1 MSAPAILDGQC
12 ILNTRPAHQQAG
24 LQTLLEAQ
32 GARVLSFPTIEIVAT
47 EATAFH
53 QSLASNI
60 SHYHIA
66 LFVSRNA
73 VDGAFTFLDADK
85 LPDDLQ
91 LGVIGEGSYTA
102 LAQRVGDLGVSDLD
116 RRLIRSE
123 PYNSEGLLAATE
135 LQQVDGKNILI
146 FRGQQGRTLLAE
158 ELGKRGATVNH
169 CEVYRRQAPE
179 YGHQDFANLVR
190 QQFPTLLIFTSTEG
204 MQNLLPLVDD
214 ESRAK
219 LLRRPW
225 LLISERMRESAADL
239 GHNAEIIIAAKAS
252 DEGIQHSLGEW
263 VKRTHTNL

>member
-1 MSAPAILDGQC
+1 MSAQAILDGQC

-24 LQTLLEAQ
+24 LRALLEAQ
-32 GARVLSFPTIEIVAT
+32 GAHVLSFPTIEIVTA
-47 EATAFH
+47 EATPFH
-53 QSLASNI
+53 QSLGTNI
-60 SHYHIA
+60 AHYHIA
-66 LFVSRNA
+66 LFISRNA
-73 VDGAFTFLDADK
+73 VDGAFTFLDANQ

-102 LAQRVGDLGVSDLD
+102 LAHRVSDLD
-116 RRLIRSE
+116 HRLIRSE
-123 PYNSEGLLAATE
+123 PYNSEGLLAAAE

-169 CEVYRRQAPE
+169 CEVYQRKMPE
-179 YGHQDFANLVR
+179 YGHQYFADLVS

-214 ESRAK
+214 ESREK
-219 LLRRPW
+219 LLRTPW
-225 LLISERMRESAADL
+225 LLISERMRESAVNL
-239 GHNAEIIIAAKAS
+239 GHNAEIIIADKAS

-263 VKRTHTNL
+263 VKRKHTNL